1 MKEKGRQGKTLDS
14 RLLTSGM
21 TERGPLRMEE
31 RDVDDVL
38 DENHE
43 VIGFFPANGHKFQA
57 NEHVKRFTVSLKL
70 RMILCVNICSLWNF
84 TERRQKAAAVSDALM
99 IHHKRRRA

>member
-1 MKEKGRQGKTLDS
+1 MKEKGRQGKTPDS

-31 RDVDDVL
+31 RDADDVL

-43 VIGFFPANGHKFQA
+43 ATDFFPANGHKFPA

-70 RMILCVNICSLWNF
+70 IMILYVNICSLWNS

-99 IHHKRRRA
+99 IQHKRRRT